1 MPAMS
6 QVESLLLR
14 SPPWRVFATRV
25 VLPWALAGARL
36 DGHALEVGSGSG
48 AMAAALLERLPT
60 LQLTATDVDPQ
71 MVLAA
76 GKRLARY
83 GGRATVAQAD
93 AAQLPFAEDSF
104 DLALSFLMLHHVG
117 HWEVALRELVR
128 VVRPGGRVLG
138 CDLVHSRFLDWAERM
153 FGSGQERLITLE
165 AFGREAA
172 QLGLRTWQSDRGPPH
187 AFRFALAV

>member
-6 QVESLLLR
+6 QLEALLLR
-14 SPPWRVFATRV
+14 SAPWRAFATRT
-25 VLPWALAGARL
+25 VLPWALAGERL

-48 AMAAALLERLPT
+48 AMAAALLDRFPHLR
-60 LQLTATDVDPQ
+60 LTATDVDPR

-83 GGRATVAQAD
+83 GARVAVAQAD
-93 AAQLPFAEDSF
+93 AARLPFADDSF

-117 HWEVALRELVR
+117 GWEAALRELVR

-138 CDLVHSRFLDWAERM
+138 CDLVHSGFLDWSERT
-153 FGSGQERLITLE
+153 FGSGEERLITLE
-165 AFGREAA
+165 AFAREVA
-172 QLGLRTWQSDRGPPH
+172 QLGVRERQSERGPLH
-187 AFRFALAV
+187 AFRFVLVV

>member
-14 SPPWRVFATRV
+14 SAAWRAFATHA

-48 AMAAALLERLPT
+48 AMAAALLERFPHLK
-60 LQLTATDVDPQ
+60 LSATDVDAQ

-83 GGRATVAQAD
+83 GERATVAQAD
-93 AAQLPFAEDSF
+93 AAQLPFDDDAF

-117 HWEVALRELVR
+117 RWEVALGELVR

-138 CDLVHSRFLDWAERM
+138 CDLVHTRLLDWSERT
-153 FGSGQERLITLE
+153 FGSGQERLITLDE
-165 AFGREAA
+165 FAREVS
-172 QLGLRTWQSDRGPPH
+172 QLGLRSCQSNRGPLR

>member
-6 QVESLLLR
+6 QLESMVLR
-14 SPPWRVFATRV
+14 SGPWRVFATRV
-25 VLPWALAGARL
+25 VLPWALGERL

-48 AMAAALLERLPT
+48 AMAAALLDRFLA
-60 LQLTATDVDPQ
+60 LRLTATDVDPQ

-83 GGRATVAQAD
+83 GERATVAEAD
-93 AAQLPFAEDSF
+93 AAQLPFDDGAF

-117 HWEVALRELVR
+117 SWEVALRELVR

-138 CDLVHSRFLDWAERM
+138 CDLVHTRLLDWSERA
-153 FGSGQERLITLE
+153 FGSGEERLITLDQFVHE
-165 AFGREAA
+165 VA
-172 QLGLRTWQSDRGPPH
+172 QLGLRSCQSNRGPLG

>member
-14 SPPWRVFATRV
+14 SAPWRAFANRT
-25 VLPWALAGARL
+25 VLPWALAEARL
-36 DGHALEVGSGSG
+36 DGNALEVGSGSG
-48 AMAAALLERLPT
+48 AMAAELLDRFPS

-76 GKRLARY
+76 GKRLGHY
-83 GGRATVAQAD
+83 GDRVSVAQAD
-93 AAQLPFAEDSF
+93 ASHLPFADDSF

-117 HWEVALRELVR
+117 HWEAALRELVR

-138 CDLVHSRFLDWAERM
+138 CDIVHSRFLDWSERT
-153 FGSGQERLITLE
+153 FGSGEERLITLE
-165 AFGREAA
+165 DFGHAVS
-172 QLGLRTWQSDRGPPH
+172 QLGLRGWQSECGPLH
-187 AFRFALAV
+187 AFRFNLAV

>member
-14 SPPWRVFATRV
+14 SAPWRAFATRAI
-25 VLPWALAGARL
+25 LPWALAGKRL
-36 DGHALEVGSGSG
+36 DGDALEVGAGSG
-48 AMAAALLERLPT
+48 AMAAALLERFPQLR
-60 LQLTATDVDPQ
+60 LTASDVDPQ

-76 GKRLARY
+76 GKRLGRY
-83 GGRATVAQAD
+83 GKRATVAHAD
-93 AAQLPFAEDSF
+93 ASRLPFADDTF

-117 HWEVALRELVR
+117 NWEAALRELVR

-138 CDLVHSRFLDWAERM
+138 CDMIHSRFLDWSERT
-153 FGSGQERLITLE
+153 FGSGEERLITLE
-165 AFGREAA
+165 AFGAQVS
-172 QLGLRTWQSDRGPPH
+172 QLGLRGWESDRAPLH